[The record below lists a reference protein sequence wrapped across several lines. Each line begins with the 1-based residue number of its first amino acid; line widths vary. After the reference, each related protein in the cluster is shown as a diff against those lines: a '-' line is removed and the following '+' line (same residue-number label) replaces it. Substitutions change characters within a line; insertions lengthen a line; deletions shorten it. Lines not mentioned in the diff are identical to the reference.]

1 MGLKGK
7 KVKKKEERKG
17 LPLANVDRVLQNEEY
32 DYLGVNSTLRVS
44 K

>member
-7 KVKKKEERKG
+7 KVKNKEERKG
-17 LPLANVDRVLQNEEY
+17 LPLANADRVLQNEEY
-32 DYLGVNSTLRVS
+32 DELGGNSTLKVR